1 MIGELGNLKPFCSC
15 LGWWCRAQQSQKVQ
29 ERLQVKLPELTLA
42 MGWRRR
48 WQPTTSLWMWLFHRL
63 RYNNGAADERSATSV
78 PSLSIFVIQI
88 LLSPTLVLLTKILL
102 GHHPLRDFIR
112 NRWNSASPSSVLESA
127 GPWFPR
133 PSLSELQS
141 LCEHPLLHLLY
152 VLGGVGNEDG
162 RALQDTSVGEGNIH
176 YFENDPSLERSRR
189 CSHKQVSISLT
200 HRRP

>member
-1 MIGELGNLKPFCSC
+1 
-15 LGWWCRAQQSQKVQ
+15 
-29 ERLQVKLPELTLA
+29 
-42 MGWRRR
+42 
-48 WQPTTSLWMWLFHRL
+48 MWLFHRL
-63 RYNNGAADERSATSV
+63 RYNNGAADERSAASV
-78 PSLSIFVIQI
+78 PSSSIFVVQI

-112 NRWNSASPSSVLESA
+112 NRWNSASPSSVFESA

-133 PSLSELQS
+133 PSLSESQS

-152 VLGGVGNEDG
+152 VLGGVGNEAVTAE
-162 RALQDTSVGEGNIH
+162 RFRTRRLARETSTI
-176 YFENDPSLERSRR
+176 FENLERSRR